1 MDTTT
6 TQKKGT
12 RKRSNQFLV
21 RMTDEEY
28 EKYTARLADSK
39 MIRNTYNVRALNN
52 ATIISRTA
60 EEIKILA
67 DIQKNLS
74 ALGNNINQ
82 LAKRC
87 NENKS
92 TPKLETLEK
101 IQDEV
106 NQLWQSLKLQKGG
119 RR

>member
-1 MDTTT
+1 MDTTLPK
-6 TQKKGT
+6 KKGT
-12 RKRSNQFLV
+12 RKRSHQFLV

-28 EKYTARLADSK
+28 ATYQDKLSDSK

-52 ATIISRTA
+52 ATIISRTP

-67 DIQKNLS
+67 DVQKNIS

-106 NQLWQSLKLQKGG
+106 NQLWQSLKQAKGG